1 MNLRFYVIV
10 SGVNQDNGGRGGEL
24 DFLVL
29 PQGFENFFELFEL
42 RVPNSGTPTQ
52 RLPKQWLCLRI
63 PNQGKP
69 QFPNS
74 MGGQFS
80 ILALWNLCS
89 ESVGAWNFEILVK
102 DSDTRVPSTI
112 IVRIESLFTIFV
124 LIPLCE
130 LCLNNDEGK
139 AESIIKWGGWRG
151 SILHGKKWRKIYDLF
166 KISSLNR

>member
-1 MNLRFYVIV
+1 MNLRFYAV

-69 QFPNS
+69 QFSNS

-80 ILALWNLCS
+80 ILAVWNLCS

-112 IVRIESLFTIFV
+112 IVRIESLLRFSFLFRYANFV
-124 LIPLCE
+124 WITMRGRQKAL
-130 LCLNNDEGK
+130 LNEVDEGEVSYMEK
-139 AESIIKWGGWRG
+139 NEEKFMTY
-151 SILHGKKWRKIYDLF
+151 LKFHH
-166 KISSLNR
+166 